1 MKLSVIIPC
10 YNEPVTIGQ
19 IVDRVQSAALPSGWE
34 REVIIVDDGSRED
47 TKEALARIKAAE
59 PHIQV
64 ITRAKNGGKGAA
76 LKDGFRAAT
85 GDYLLIQD
93 ADLEYDPADY
103 AALLAP
109 VIAGTASVVFG
120 SRELKDNNVSGR
132 AMYFWGGIA
141 MNKFF
146 NLCFGTHLSD
156 VSTCYKL
163 FPKRFVPELLEQPS
177 GDFVFDVIELTRV
190 LALHGPIHEVPIKY
204 RARGAEEG
212 KKLRMSH
219 GIRCGL
225 AVLRLRFDRPT
236 VARIARF
243 LAIGTLGMALNVGV
257 LYALTEYTGLWYL
270 ASEVVA
276 FIVAVSITFFLQKF
290 WTFRQ
295 RDRARIAH
303 ESLRFFGINAFN
315 LLLNAAILYA
325 LVDGLGLWYV
335 PGQVIASA
343 LIALESFF
351 VYGRIFR

>member
-1 MKLSVIIPC
+1 MRLSIIIPC
-10 YNEPVTIGQ
+10 YNEPVTIGE
-19 IVDRVQSAALPSGWE
+19 IVDRVQAAALPLGWE
-34 REVIIVDDGSRED
+34 REIVIVDDGSRED
-47 TKEALARIKAAE
+47 TKLALRRIQTAH

-64 ITRAKNGGKGAA
+64 ITREKNGGKGAA

-103 AALLAP
+103 TALLERVDAGAP
-109 VIAGTASVVFG
+109 VVFG

-163 FPKRFVPELLEQPS
+163 FPKRFVPELLLQPS

-190 LALHGPIHEVPIKY
+190 LATHGPIMEVPIKY

-225 AVLRLRFDRPT
+225 AVLRLRFDRST

-243 LAIGTLGMALNVGV
+243 LTIGTLGMLLNVGV
-257 LYALTEYTGLWYL
+257 LYALTEYTGMWYL

-295 RDRARIAH
+295 RDKSRIAH
-303 ESLRFFGINAFN
+303 ESLRFFGINALN
-315 LLLNAAILYA
+315 LALNAAILYA

-335 PGQVIASA
+335 LGQVIASA